1 MRKVFADANYWIGLL
16 NPRDQ
21 LHPIALAASRKLGK
35 TRLVTSEM
43 VLVEVLNSLAEY
55 TSLRAS
61 ILAVVDAISAN
72 PNTEIVPQT
81 AILFRETAILFRD
94 AFEFYRTH
102 QDKEWG
108 LTDCSSFMIM
118 RQRGLTEALTFDHHF
133 EQAGFRALLRED
145 AQ

>member
-1 MRKVFADANYWIGLL
+1 MRMVFADANYWIGLF

-21 LHPIALAASRKLGK
+21 LHTIALAASRKLGR

-43 VLVEVLNSLAEY
+43 VLVEVLNGLAKY
-55 TSLRAS
+55 IGLRAS
-61 ILAVVDAISAN
+61 IIAAVDAISAN

-81 AILFRETAILFRD
+81 AMLFREALG
-94 AFEFYRTH
+94 FYRAH

-108 LTDCSSFMIM
+108 LTDCSSFIIM
-118 RQRGLTEALTFDHHF
+118 RQRGLTEALTSDRHF